1 MTLTTSEYREAHE
14 EYCKRYDMVRD
25 FSKMTADL
33 RKAEMLIESNGVHR
47 FKYPYISYYSVA
59 KYLQENAGTL
69 RAELDRIADH
79 IHSEIN
85 ANILI
90 FYVYLTKDAEL
101 IKRLIESAKQIYDEH
116 APCNLESHVSFVNKM
131 LTQPPSELQLPST
144 DVRDNRDRYNRE
156 QDAAA
161 AELQDKAKERAEEP
175 TQDYKYSRQLQDAIK
190 LNIAFKTL
198 QILGQV
204 LRNFPGSLEGPLKLD
219 ITRECYLL
227 GLRSIRALLNLAEV
241 NIEEL
246 RQYIADLIAERTGLG
261 DQELATKTQSAI
273 IWLTGIF
280 TVGTIKRV
288 SYAVGHRDLAATY
301 EKVLAANGDLPT
313 RVIDVAIKLDHYD
326 DVPERE
332 LRQVRT
338 LVLKNRFAYLVVR
351 DLVAEHMYLYGCDYP
366 TLQML
371 GSSWNIKVTAPQF
384 LLPRGKKT

>member
-1 MTLTTSEYREAHE
+1 MFRRHQLTLTTAEYREAHE

-33 RKAEMLIESNGVHR
+33 RNTEMLIETNGIHR
-47 FKYPYISYYSVA
+47 FKYPYIFYYSVA

-69 RAELDRIADH
+69 RAELNRIADH
-79 IHSEIN
+79 IYSEIN

-116 APCNLESHVSFVNKM
+116 EPCNLEGHVAFVNKM
-131 LTQPPSELQLPST
+131 LTQPPNELQLPAT
-144 DVRDNRDRYNRE
+144 DVRANRDRYNRE

-161 AELQDKAKERAEEP
+161 AELQNNAKERGGEP

-190 LNIAFKTL
+190 LNISFKTL

-241 NIEEL
+241 NIEGM
-246 RQYIADLIAERTGLG
+246 RQYIAELIAERTGLG
-261 DQELATKTQSAI
+261 DQELASKTQSAI

-301 EKVLAANGDLPT
+301 EKLLAANGDLPT

-332 LRQVRT
+332 LRQVRN
-338 LVLKNRFAYLVVR
+338 LVLKNNLR
-351 DLVAEHMYLYGCDYP
+351 
-366 TLQML
+366 
-371 GSSWNIKVTAPQF
+371 I
-384 LLPRGKKT
+384 